1 MIEVA
6 KSVNDKG
13 GGLIILLTVMICAI
27 GGLYKLHTKRLDIL
41 DANILADREVYH
53 SLDKRI
59 LVLEIKNGS

>member
-1 MIEVA
+1 MVEIA
-6 KSVNDKG
+6 KAVNDKG